1 MFDFLF
7 TIKRNFILGK
17 SINCVPHLWAVRYIF
32 IYYFVPAVSQ
42 SKITIEG
49 NLMRQKSKLASLKLA
64 VVESLSAIGI
74 KSANIKFLNGRI
86 EIPDAGVVVTLVLDK
101 GVRVWKAESSY
112 SVMKL
117 QDAYESQITTQL
129 FTVPMDDDLLLAR
142 RLATHISTVK
152 IDAALDL
159 VLSKITGDLQS

>member
-1 MFDFLF
+1 
-7 TIKRNFILGK
+7 
-17 SINCVPHLWAVRYIF
+17 
-32 IYYFVPAVSQ
+32 
-42 SKITIEG
+42 
-49 NLMRQKSKLASLKLA
+49 MRQKSKLASLKLA